1 MSKINTQL
9 CLEGAPPVEV
19 SVVRRE
25 IRPHRCL
32 MSPALLQLAV
42 EPRRPTRRNDV
53 RPVHWPIRRTNRYF
67 NMLDEHRS
75 IVRINPMANRT
86 GMLESSGAP
95 LDHFIHHDQFP
106 EMNGDSSLR
115 KQIRCKF
122 TPSPTLNS
130 LHSNAPGEE
139 APLPMLA
146 GHYPLL
152 PEQPTARTSN
162 Y

>member
-1 MSKINTQL
+1 M
-9 CLEGAPPVEV
+9 
-19 SVVRRE
+19 
-25 IRPHRCL
+25 
-32 MSPALLQLAV
+32 
-42 EPRRPTRRNDV
+42 
-53 RPVHWPIRRTNRYF
+53 
-67 NMLDEHRS
+67 
-75 IVRINPMANRT
+75 VRINPMAARN

-152 PEQPTARTSN
+152 PEQPIARTSN